1 MAVTYMEISDR
12 VGAHRPGLF
21 RKTTRE
27 ALADLVA
34 QRWPVGRRKSVIKA
48 FGLTDDEA
56 RAVINGTAAHAT
68 LDKVFDAG
76 GWDLILALFSLLAR
90 WSAICGLWLILS
102 VTLPLAVLFGALAW
116 PPLQASEWARDRL
129 KKLTAD

>member
-1 MAVTYMEISDR
+1 MTVTWMEIPDR
-12 VGAHRPGLF
+12 VGAIRPSLF

-34 QRWPVGRRKSVIKA
+34 QRWPVGRRKSVIRA

-56 RAVINGTAAHAT
+56 RAVINGTASHGT

-76 GWDLILALFSLLAR
+76 GWALALDVYAIRFGHAVDLHLAR
-90 WSAICGLWLILS
+90 EKAAHEERAAKLGENIRRLRS
-102 VTLPLAVLFGALAW
+102 VGG
-116 PPLQASEWARDRL
+116 
-129 KKLTAD
+129 